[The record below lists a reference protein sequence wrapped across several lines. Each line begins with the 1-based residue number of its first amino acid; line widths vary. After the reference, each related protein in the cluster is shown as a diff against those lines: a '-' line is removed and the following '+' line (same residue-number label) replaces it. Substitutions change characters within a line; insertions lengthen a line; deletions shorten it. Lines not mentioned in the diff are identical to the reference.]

1 MKKLLLLL
9 MLLLVPSVPG
19 AKKVKVFILAGQSN
33 MEGKAAVE
41 LLQHQMTTAP
51 TDKRFD
57 HFHKNGKFIERE
69 DVNIKFLNRK
79 GKLTAGFGSPKKI
92 GVELEFGHIM
102 GDKFQEPVLLIKTAW
117 GGKSIGRDF
126 RPPSSG
132 LPSQEKLETVLKN
145 INENNKKRKRKE
157 LTMEALKAQYGHYYR
172 LMMSDVKNTLS
183 DLGAVFPEYKGMEA
197 ELCGFVWFQGYN
209 DMFDDDFR
217 ANYGKHLANLIKD
230 VRKELNSPKL
240 PVVVGLL
247 GQNGF
252 KEAKAGMAD
261 VKKHQWEVQ
270 FLPEFKGNVK
280 SIKTDVFWDKKADEA
295 YPTWKQ
301 NFEKWKLIGS
311 DRPYHYLGS
320 PIIFSDIGKAMAET
334 MLELMN

>member
-1 MKKLLLLL
+1 MRILVSIFLLLFLTSSL
-9 MLLLVPSVPG
+9 Q

-33 MEGKAAVE
+33 MEGKAAVD
-41 LLQHQMTTAP
+41 LLKHQMMTPP
-51 TDKRFD
+51 TDKRFA
-57 HFHKNGKFIERE
+57 HFHKDGEFIKRD

-79 GKLTAGFGSPKKI
+79 GKLTAGYGSPNKI
-92 GVELEFGHIM
+92 GVELEFGHVM
-102 GDKFQEPVLLIKTAW
+102 GNHFDEPVLLIKTAW

-132 LPSQEKLETVLKN
+132 LPEQSKLDAVLQKN
-145 INENNKKRKRKE
+145 NENNKKKKRKE
-157 LTMEALKAQYGHYYR
+157 MSMEELKGQYGHYYR

-183 DLGAVFPEYKGMEA
+183 DLGAVFPEYKGLEP
-197 ELCGFVWFQGYN
+197 EICGFVWFQGYN

-217 ANYGKHLANLIKD
+217 ANYGKHMANLIKD
-230 VRKELNSPKL
+230 VRKELNTPNL
-240 PVVVGLL
+240 PVVIGLL

-252 KEAKAGMAD
+252 KEASGGMAD

-280 SIKTDVFWDKKADEA
+280 SIKTDVFWDKAADAA

-320 PIIFSDIGKAMAET
+320 PLTFSDIGKAMAET
-334 MLELMN
+334 MLELMK

>member
-1 MKKLLLLL
+1 MRCCVGI
-9 MLLLVPSVPG
+9 LVLFFTAFSVH

-33 MEGKAAVE
+33 MEGKASVD
-41 LLQHQMTTAP
+41 LLKHQITAP
-51 TDKRFD
+51 ETAKRFA
-57 HFHKNGKFIERE
+57 HFHKDGEFISRD

-79 GKLTAGFGSPKKI
+79 GKLTVGFGSPKKI
-92 GVELEFGHIM
+92 GVELEFGHVM
-102 GDKFQEPVLLIKTAW
+102 GNKYDEPVLLIKTAW

-132 LPSQEKLETVLKN
+132 LPPQAKLDAVLEKTN
-145 INENNKKRKRKE
+145 TNNKKRKRKE
-157 LTMEALKAQYGHYYR
+157 ITMDELKAQYGHYYR
-172 LMMSDVKNTLS
+172 LMMSDVNTTLS
-183 DLGAVFPEYKGMEA
+183 DLGAVFPEYKGLEP

-230 VRKELNSPKL
+230 VRKELNTPNL

-252 KEAKAGMAD
+252 KEAKGGMAD

-280 SIKTDVFWDKKADEA
+280 SIKTDVFWDKAADTA

-320 PIIFSDIGKAMAET
+320 TLTFSDIGKAMAET
-334 MLELMN
+334 LLEMKK

>member
-1 MKKLLLLL
+1 MRCCVGILIVFLATF
-9 MLLLVPSVPG
+9 SAQ

-33 MEGKAAVE
+33 MEGKASVD
-41 LLQHQMTTAP
+41 LLKHQITAP
-51 TDKRFD
+51 ETSKRFA
-57 HFHKNGKFIERE
+57 HFHKDGEFIQRD

-79 GKLTAGFGSPKKI
+79 GKLTVGFGSPNKI
-92 GVELEFGHIM
+92 GLELEFGHVM
-102 GDKFQEPVLLIKTAW
+102 GDKFEEPVLLIKTAW

-132 LPSQEKLETVLKN
+132 LPSQAKLDAVLEKNNT
-145 INENNKKRKRKE
+145 NNKKRKRKE
-157 LTMEALKAQYGHYYR
+157 QSMDELKAQYGHYYR
-172 LMMSDVKNTLS
+172 LMMSDVKSVLS
-183 DLGAVFPEYKGMEA
+183 DLGAVFPEYKGYEA
-197 ELCGFVWFQGYN
+197 DLCGFVWFQGYN

-230 VRKELNSPKL
+230 VRKELNTPKL

-252 KEAKAGMAD
+252 KEAKGGMAD

-280 SIKTDVFWDKKADEA
+280 SIKTDVFWDKAADTA

-320 PIIFSDIGKAMAET
+320 TLTFSDIGKAMANT
-334 MLELMN
+334 LLEMGK

>member
-1 MKKLLLLL
+1 MRKLLTLSILLL
-9 MLLLVPSVPG
+9 FSSSLA

-33 MEGKAAVE
+33 MEGKASVE

-51 TDKRFD
+51 TDKRFS
-57 HFHKNGKFIERE
+57 HFHKDGKFIERD
-69 DVNIKFLNRK
+69 DVNIKFLDRK
-79 GKLTAGFGSPKKI
+79 GKLTAGYGSPKKI

-102 GDKFQEPVLLIKTAW
+102 GDRFDEPVLLIKTAW

-126 RPPSSG
+126 RPPASG
-132 LPSQEKLETVLKN
+132 LPEQAVLEAALEKTNAGNRK
-145 INENNKKRKRKE
+145 KKRPE
-157 LTMEALKAQYGHYYR
+157 ISMDELKAQYGHYYR
-172 LMMSDVKNTLS
+172 LMMSDVKSTLN
-183 DLGAVFPEYKGMEA
+183 DLGAVFPEYKGYEA
-197 ELCGFVWFQGYN
+197 EICGFVWFQGYN
-209 DMFDDDFR
+209 DMFDDSFR

-230 VRKELNSPKL
+230 VRKELNTPEL
-240 PVVVGLL
+240 PVVIGLL

-252 KEAKAGMAD
+252 KEAQGGMAD

-280 SIKTDVFWDKKADEA
+280 SIKTDVFWDKTADEA

-320 PIIFSDIGKAMAET
+320 PVIFSDIGKAMAGA